1 MKFTELEKRMIV
13 ESLKLGLENDIK
25 YIELIE
31 SEGKV
36 PFLTQGFTRELYES
50 TMEKVGKMTYVKK

>member
-1 MKFTELEKRMIV
+1 MKFTELERRMIV

-25 YIELIE
+25 YIELVE

-36 PFLTQGFTRELYES
+36 PFLTQDYVKELYKD